1 MAKYFSATNIAFYD
15 DAVVFLEHIPD
26 DAVLISDALY
36 REILAQQQAGFV
48 IVAGPDGYPTVIE
61 QTISEGTAIQ
71 HDIVVATG
79 EVLGHVKIGRH
90 VNVGDDGTI
99 SVDLY
104 NAVGKEREREA
115 SKPTYGLI

>member
-1 MAKYFSATNIAFYD
+1 MATYFSASKIAFYD
-15 DAVVFLEHIPD
+15 DAILSVEKMPD
-26 DAVLISDALY
+26 DAVLMSDAAY

-48 IVAGPDGYPTVIE
+48 IVAGADGYPTVIE
-61 QTISEGTAIQ
+61 QTTGDCTAIA
-71 HDIVVATG
+71 HDLVVAAAG
-79 EVLGHVKIGRH
+79 VLGHVKIGRH
-90 VNVGDDGTI
+90 VNVSDDGTI